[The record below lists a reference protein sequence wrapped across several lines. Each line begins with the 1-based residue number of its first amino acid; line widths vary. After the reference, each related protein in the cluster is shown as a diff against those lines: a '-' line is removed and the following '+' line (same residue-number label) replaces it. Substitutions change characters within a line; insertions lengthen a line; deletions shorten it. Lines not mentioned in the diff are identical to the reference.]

1 VPGTIAGIVDT
12 VHIEPMTEIFPPKRS
27 TYRHGDLHHALL
39 AAGTELARAGGPDAV
54 VLREA
59 TRRVGVAPN
68 ASYRHFADRRALLE
82 AVCSASQ
89 SLLAVAIEQELAR
102 VGTKGG
108 AADVARARLRAVG
121 TGYLRFAQKEPGLFR
136 TAFSASR
143 DLAKVGD
150 PARAGASGLSP
161 LQLLGSVL
169 DELVDTGVLPKKRRA
184 GAEFLAWSSVHGL
197 AMLLI
202 EGPLR
207 ALDHKKRHAIVE
219 RLLDMVEHG
228 L

>member
-1 VPGTIAGIVDT
+1 
-12 VHIEPMTEIFPPKRS
+12 
-27 TYRHGDLHHALL
+27 
-39 AAGTELARAGGPDAV
+39 V

-68 ASYRHFADRRALLE
+68 AAYRHFADRRALLE

-121 TGYLRFAQKEPGLFR
+121 TAYLRFAQKEPGLFR

-169 DELVDTGVLPKKRRA
+169 DELVDTGVLPKERRA